1 MPVPSDRKVGAI
13 SVIAG
18 SLLLAAYAALFP
30 IVLPIGRGAFD
41 YLQVVLSRWWMPL
54 TAAALIGVLLLA
66 VGFDAVWSS
75 LRPTT
80 GSGGWIGFISL
91 KTALTLQACKLT
103 WELFL
108 DPIIASQPQAAFLLR
123 DLVIFNDPA
132 VVAFRLASAVT
143 IVVGVLLSG
152 IALYQSGGFP
162 RKGLAL
168 IAIGAVV
175 YATGLMVSVW
185 VAIAGVVTLS
195 VGCVL
200 IGIRLWQNVPDAAGV
215 QA

>member
-1 MPVPSDRKVGAI
+1 MRSPSDRNVGAI

-30 IVLPIGRGAFD
+30 ILLPIGRGTFD

-54 TAAALIGVLLLA
+54 TATALIGVLLLA
-66 VGFDAVWSS
+66 VGFDAVWSR
-75 LRPTT
+75 LRPTA
-80 GSGGWIGFISL
+80 GSAGWIGFISL
-91 KTALTLQACKLT
+91 KTALILQACRLT

-108 DPIIASQPQAAFLLR
+108 DPIIAAQPQAAFLLR
-123 DLVIFNDPA
+123 DSVIINDPA

-143 IVVGVLLSG
+143 IVIGVLLFG
-152 IALYQSGGFP
+152 IALYQSGAFS
-162 RKGLAL
+162 RKVLAL
-168 IAIGAVV
+168 VAIGSVV
-175 YATGLMVSVW
+175 YAIGWTISVW
-185 VAIAGVVTLS
+185 VALAGVATLS

-200 IGIRLWQNVPDAAGV
+200 IGIRLWQHVPNAVGI

>member
-1 MPVPSDRKVGAI
+1 MPVPSDRNVGAI

-30 IVLPIGRGAFD
+30 LVLPIGRGGFD

-54 TAAALIGVLLLA
+54 TATALIAVLLLA
-66 VGFDAVWSS
+66 VGFDAVWSR
-75 LRPTT
+75 LRLTT
-80 GSGGWIGFISL
+80 GSGGWIGFIFL
-91 KTALTLQACKLT
+91 KTALILQACKLT

-108 DPIIASQPQAAFLLR
+108 DPIIAAQPQAAFLLR

-132 VVAFRLASAVT
+132 VVAFRLVSAVT
-143 IVVGVLLSG
+143 IVVGVLLFG
-152 IALYQSGGFP
+152 VALYQSGEFP
-162 RKGLAL
+162 RKALAL

-175 YATGLMVSVW
+175 YATGAMVSVW

-200 IGIRLWQNVPDAAGV
+200 IGMRLWQNVPDPAGFE
-215 QA
+215 A